1 MNIKILE
8 EIESKLLGIKRLVLE
23 VDHASNATP
32 KREDIKNQIAKK
44 YSVEANLVA
53 VRNIFTNF
61 GMNTSKVLVNIYNSE
76 KDLKFLEPPKGKKV
90 EPKKAA

>member
-8 EIESKLLGIKRLVLE
+8 EVESKLLGIKRLVLE
-23 VDHASNATP
+23 VDHANSATP
-32 KREDIKNQIAKK
+32 KREDIKNHIVKK
-44 YSVEANLVA
+44 YSVESNLVA

-61 GMNTSKVLVNIYNSE
+61 GMNTSKVIVNIYNNE

-90 EPKKAA
+90 EAKRAA